1 MHQIFPLYRPKIEL
15 QHFRWVSQKLLFHLI
30 NLSIDPPSQMGE
42 MLAQHSLARF
52 SFGFLAGLRLQCQIT
67 WKLLNVKTVCWSS
80 TCRMLNQHLHQ
91 RQQLLQL
98 GWALWLLKW
107 VDWLFELAGTSLM
120 AIQLTRKL
128 TYSMQRFSH
137 INAAP
142 MFPEDIL
149 LRRTPAPNRSYVT
162 QDDSWQLKSWCNAA
176 FFIWNFHQLPSDQP
190 SMPLV
195 QMSIR
200 MPDMAM
206 WKSLCSRRCF
216 SSSTVTSVEN
226 LFPDSHS

>member
-1 MHQIFPLYRPKIEL
+1 
-15 QHFRWVSQKLLFHLI
+15 
-30 NLSIDPPSQMGE
+30 
-42 MLAQHSLARF
+42 
-52 SFGFLAGLRLQCQIT
+52 
-67 WKLLNVKTVCWSS
+67 
-80 TCRMLNQHLHQ
+80 MLNQHLQQ

-98 GWALWLLKW
+98 GWALWVLKW
-107 VDWLFELAGTSLM
+107 VDWLFELAATSLM
-120 AIQLTRKL
+120 VIQLTRKL

-137 INAAP
+137 INAVP

-226 LFPDSHS
+226 LFPDSHSQPSLLYVCAPETYHRSFQVSFWDASSHLSYPQHTHRHKNTTTLAFS

>member
-1 MHQIFPLYRPKIEL
+1 
-15 QHFRWVSQKLLFHLI
+15 
-30 NLSIDPPSQMGE
+30 
-42 MLAQHSLARF
+42 
-52 SFGFLAGLRLQCQIT
+52 
-67 WKLLNVKTVCWSS
+67 
-80 TCRMLNQHLHQ
+80 MLNQHLHQ

-98 GWALWLLKW
+98 GWVLWVLKW
-107 VDWLFELAGTSLM
+107 VDWLFWLAGTSLM

-128 TYSMQRFSH
+128 TYSMRRFSH

-162 QDDSWQLKSWCNAA
+162 QVDSWQLKGWCNAA

-200 MPDMAM
+200 TPDMAM
-206 WKSLCSRRCF
+206 WKSLRSRRCF

-226 LFPDSHS
+226 LFPDSYSQPSLLYVCAHLRHITEVFKSHFEMHLLTFHILNTHIDTKTRPHKLFPRKIKLVPFFRILYLKPIALKLDKCK

>member
-1 MHQIFPLYRPKIEL
+1 
-15 QHFRWVSQKLLFHLI
+15 
-30 NLSIDPPSQMGE
+30 
-42 MLAQHSLARF
+42 
-52 SFGFLAGLRLQCQIT
+52 
-67 WKLLNVKTVCWSS
+67 
-80 TCRMLNQHLHQ
+80 MLNQHLHQ

-98 GWALWLLKW
+98 GWALWVLKW

-176 FFIWNFHQLPSDQP
+176 FFFMKFPSVAFGSAVYAISANVNKNAGYGNVKESPFPSLFLFFNCNVCGKFIPRQP
-190 SMPLV
+190 FTAIIVVCVRTWDISQKFP
-195 QMSIR
+195 
-200 MPDMAM
+200 
-206 WKSLCSRRCF
+206 SLILRCIF
-216 SSSTVTSVEN
+216 SPFISSTHTSTKKHDHISYFLEKKTCTF
-226 LFPDSHS
+226 L